1 MNENIKKMHKHIFND
16 NNNDIDFNRDYI
28 NSQKQIIQDNY
39 NDLKF
44 GEVTNHQH
52 IINPTYLPPSIIQS
66 INKNSNNINYNE
78 YIDDNKEYDPLLNFY
93 NKKGLIYKNVNVRY
107 NVEYVHIDSKD
118 RKILPTLICSNTYNL
133 QTNPLSIK
141 IDPSNR
147 YQSIVTVSL
156 PNNSLSV
163 NSQITLSY
171 LTYKQV
177 IYQYSIQNPSNL
189 SEYINTMEFI
199 ENSQYVKINADPNIT
214 INTNTNPGSIPNGA
228 TSSFDTKN
236 MIIQISGLLGTS
248 SSKYIGNI
256 PVNLLNTTHQVLL
269 IKPIES
275 GITQNY
281 LTPNQSYFFIKL
293 PFAFSGDIENKSY
306 NFTITYQYYGGIPIS
321 AINAEY
327 PINST
332 HSKGFHL
339 VHSITSNSFSFI
351 VPYIGYYNTAF
362 GGSNLYVGL
371 IDQII
376 SGYTDPNYYK
386 INLGKIYTNIVL
398 IKLKST
404 IIPNTQQVFTSSNNK
419 LYFRNIDDGDY
430 TYQTTIPPGNYDVN
444 TLASIIQTQIY
455 NIPRISPI
463 INSDYSQTNYCKV
476 DISTN
481 TNLVTFSSYK
491 QAQLSYPIYSISPQ
505 IVEGSN
511 PADTYSITIKQ
522 KGHGLSVGD
531 SILITGMIDH
541 LGIPAY
547 ILNTTQKVTAVLDIN
562 KYVITISNFNF
573 SNNFTNTSGG
583 NAVII
588 YAPNKFQLDFSYPDT
603 IGTQLGFRNVGKN
616 LSITT
621 FDTVHTNAEGYLN
634 EPAVDPIGNS
644 ITFIQNS
651 LQLSGPPYI
660 LMTCR
665 EITTG
670 TTSSGILNV
679 FAKINLAGVP
689 GKLLYDSFVP
699 TPIYFYEPI
708 NLSSLTFEF
717 CNPDGTLFNFNGA
730 DNSFTLEIT
739 TLDNTPDGT
748 DIMPNLT
755 IER

>member
-1 MNENIKKMHKHIFND
+1 MNENIKKMHKHIFNND
-16 NNNDIDFNRDYI
+16 NNIDFNRDYI

-44 GEVTNHQH
+44 GEVTNQQH
-52 IINPTYLPPSIIQS
+52 IINPTYLPESIIQS
-66 INKNSNNINYNE
+66 INKNSNNINYN
-78 YIDDNKEYDPLLNFY
+78 DDNKEYNPLLNYY
-93 NKKGLIYKNVNVRY
+93 NKKGLLYKNVNVRY

-118 RKILPTLICSNTYNL
+118 RKILPTLIYSNTYNL
-133 QTNPLSIK
+133 HTNPLSIK

-147 YQSIVTVSL
+147 YQSIITVSL

-177 IYQYSIQNPSNL
+177 IYQYSIQNPLNL
-189 SEYINTMEFI
+189 SEYIYAMEFI

-214 INTNTNPGSIPNGA
+214 INTNNNSGSIPNGA

-269 IKPIES
+269 IKPVES
-275 GITQNY
+275 GITPNY

-327 PINST
+327 PINAT

-339 VHSITSNSFSFI
+339 VNSITSNSLSFI

-404 IIPNTQQVFTSSNNK
+404 IIPNTQQVFTTSNNK

-430 TYQTTIPPGNYDVN
+430 TYQITIPPGNYDVN
-444 TLASIIQTQIY
+444 ILASIIQTQIY

-491 QAQLSYPIYSISPQ
+491 QAQLSYPIYNISPQ
-505 IVEGSN
+505 IIEGSN
-511 PADTYSITIKQ
+511 SADIYSITIKQ
-522 KGHGLSVGD
+522 KGHGLSIGD

-547 ILNTTQKVTAVLDIN
+547 ILNTTQTVTTVLDIN
-562 KYVITISNFNF
+562 KYIFTISNFNF

-603 IGTQLGFRNVGKN
+603 IGLQLGFRNVGKN

-644 ITFIQNS
+644 MTFTQNT

-660 LMTCR
+660 FMICR

-670 TTSSGILNV
+670 STSSGMTNV
-679 FAKINLAGVP
+679 FAKIHLAGVP

-717 CNPDGTLFNFNGA
+717 YNPDGTLFNFNGA

-739 TLDNTPDGT
+739 TLDNTPDETG
-748 DIMPNLT
+748 IMPNLT